1 MPLKK
6 HNHRWWLCFFH
17 VLKQVCIY
25 AIRVMSPTSGLVG
38 FVQQKHPGG
47 MFLQT
52 MSPKVR
58 AAQAGGGEEP
68 RHTTATGAKRYP
80 EVVGSPTAYATMV
93 CDQFRYARRNPETT
107 TVSGFFRALF
117 EVAKKRYLLLKADD
131 LGELN

>member
-25 AIRVMSPTSGLVG
+25 TIRVMSPTSGLVG
-38 FVQQKHPGG
+38 LVQQKHPGG

-58 AAQAGGGEEP
+58 TAQAGGGEEP

-80 EVVGSPTAYATMV
+80 EVVGSPTASATTKNSQSS
-93 CDQFRYARRNPETT
+93 DWL
-107 TVSGFFRALF
+107 FFFSQHLNR
-117 EVAKKRYLLLKADD
+117 LLNQLESPKNCRFCGVKEEAC
-131 LGELN
+131 LCNH